1 MQLLRLVSIDMKVAH
16 RTISANI
23 GPNGR
28 WNPLMHT
35 VAVLAYDGISPFH
48 LSVPGIVFGDDLL
61 KLGIPR
67 YNLHVC
73 AERIVSATN
82 SPRLS

>member
-1 MQLLRLVSIDMKVAH
+1 
-16 RTISANI
+16 
-23 GPNGR
+23 
-28 WNPLMHT
+28 MHT

-73 AERIVSATN
+73 AERIGPIRT
-82 SPRLS
+82 LSGFDIDVRHDLS